1 LVGFD
6 IRCVRSI
13 YTLVHI
19 KKVDIFGFKSFGFK
33 TTSVNFEPGLVSIS
47 GPNGSGK
54 SNILDAII
62 FAMGENKARIMRA
75 PNLRKLIHDIDGN
88 RHGPKLTRVKVQFDN
103 SDRRIPV
110 DSDLVTITRQ
120 MSDKGESDYHLDG
133 KKINRNRLL
142 DMFEMANADL
152 GPLNAVQQGTVTR
165 ISEMTNEEKRKTI
178 EDLIGL
184 TAFDEKKTESIKQ
197 LPEADQRLEVAMA
210 KMGVVKK
217 QIDELEIERNLKLR
231 HEFIGRELDR
241 FRAIDAT
248 GKLRKI
254 KGEKAEKE
262 EKYNNDSSESQRL
275 EKSGSAL
282 RDEISKIEKEKSAFA
297 AKVDA
302 FNQAKSDIEQG
313 LSTEQEKFNNADGQI
328 KTSQK
333 RLILIDKRLPEITNE
348 LEKISQNQ
356 GTVDLELEEVK
367 KSIQEIKG
375 KQNNINKK
383 IESNDSKIE
392 SVLVHQS
399 ELAGK
404 KNVIDK
410 KIQVLQDE
418 LHDATIEESQVT
430 SQANTMENKINDN
443 IGRHGIIEN
452 ELTNLNQSSAELSK
466 VSSNNNKTKEIE
478 IKILKLSE
486 QREKIENDIA
496 ELELILDKASKAGHR
511 YNEKI
516 KLVKDVM
523 HEDYTI
529 SQLKGDAKK
538 LGVVG
543 FVYEVLS
550 WDKQY
555 ERAVLAACADWIKAA
570 IVPDFETLV
579 SLAQVARNKRLPKL
593 KIIPLNAIPEFR
605 MKMPKTP
612 GLLGILSDYV
622 KCDMEYIPIAR
633 FLFGNI
639 ILAQTGKDAHKLSKA
654 GYKAVSINGEFFE
667 SKTNAVTIDINSKI
681 SKFTKIISQSSTVE
695 GLLQTITLLR
705 NHVRKKKSNLKKIEE
720 KQRYLIKQ
728 LQVSE
733 TERGNAS
740 HSHSTLQSQI
750 KSRTNMLDKL
760 SQRISELRMQ
770 EKHCHPRIIQI
781 SSSIESLKQ
790 RITLTRE
797 NYSGPEQTSVA
808 SELSFL
814 NKKKSSLN
822 SERSQI
828 SKELSETEAGIS
840 VIEDRSRL
848 RKKAL
853 EDEQT
858 SITDE
863 KTELESNITKSQVE
877 KDVSEKNLIKLR
889 DEEQELIRTSGTS
902 VTRLAAFDEQLDERR
917 ENEEKITSDTNKIT
931 IELEGLKRDLKEI
944 KTEESS
950 LKKILN
956 AFGFD
961 ESIETFDVAPSIEIL
976 EKEEISLATSLNA
989 IAPQRYV
996 EISTGYRESS
1006 NRKNELEAER
1016 NAVVAFIEGIE
1027 KDKRQTFLD
1036 AFDTVD
1042 KEIREIFTKMNGG
1055 NAWLELENE
1064 DDIFSAGISYFI
1076 QFLNKPKRESTAIS
1090 GGEKTLAAV
1099 VFVLALQR
1107 LKPSPFYLFDEIDAH
1122 LDAPNA
1128 ESLAKIVEERSEGS
1142 QFIMVSLKDSV
1153 VEKAKLIYGVYPKNG
1168 VSHIVTYKDKRLS
1181 AISTS

>member
-1 LVGFD
+1 MLEFD

-62 FAMGENKARIMRA
+62 FAMGENKARVMRA

-88 RHGPKLTRVKVQFDN
+88 RHGPKLTRVRVQFDN

-142 DMFEMANADL
+142 DLFEMANADL

-184 TAFDEKKTESIKQ
+184 TAFDEKKAESVKQ
-197 LPEADQRLEVAMA
+197 LTEADQRLEVAMA
-210 KMGVVKK
+210 KMGEVKK

-275 EKSGSAL
+275 GKSGSAL
-282 RDEISKIEKEKSAFA
+282 RDEISKIDKEKSAFA

-313 LSTEQEKFNNADGQI
+313 LSTEQEKFNDADGQI
-328 KTSQK
+328 KTSEK
-333 RLILIDKRLPEITNE
+333 RLTLIDKKLPDITNE

-383 IESNDSKIE
+383 IESNDSKIK
-392 SVLVHQS
+392 SVLDHQS

-418 LHDATIEESQVT
+418 LHDATIEKSQVT
-430 SQANTMENKINDN
+430 SQANTIENKINDN
-443 IGRHGIIEN
+443 IGRHGAIDN
-452 ELTNLNQSSAELSK
+452 ELTNLKRSSDELSK
-466 VSSNNNKTKEIE
+466 VSTTNNSSEIE

-486 QREKIENDIA
+486 QRKKIENDIA

-538 LGVVG
+538 FGVVG
-543 FVYEVLS
+543 FVYEILS
-550 WDKQY
+550 WNKQY

-605 MKMPKTP
+605 MKIPKTP

-622 KCDMEYIPIAR
+622 KCDREYIPIVR

-639 ILAQTGKDAHKLSKA
+639 ILAQTGKDAHRLSKA

-705 NHVRKKKSNLKKIEE
+705 NHVQKKKSNLKKIEE
-720 KQRYLIKQ
+720 KQRYLMKQ

-760 SQRISELRMQ
+760 SQRISELRIQ

-790 RITLTRE
+790 RIILMRE
-797 NYSGPEQTSVA
+797 NYSDTEQTSVA

-814 NKKKSSLN
+814 NKKKSSLY

-828 SKELSETEAGIS
+828 LKELSETEASIS
-840 VIEDRSRL
+840 VVEDRSRL

-853 EDEQT
+853 LDEQT
-858 SITDE
+858 SITGE
-863 KTELESNITKSQVE
+863 KTELEYNITKSQVE
-877 KDVSEKNLIKLR
+877 KDASEKNLIELR
-889 DEEQELIRTSGTS
+889 GKEQELISTSGTS
-902 VTRLAAFDEQLDERR
+902 VSQLAEFDEQLDERR
-917 ENEEKITSDTNKIT
+917 NKEKEITTDVNRLA
-931 IELEGLKRDLKEI
+931 IELGDLERDLKEI

-976 EKEEISLATSLNA
+976 EKEKISLAASLNA

-1016 NAVVAFIEGIE
+1016 NAVVAFIESIE

-1064 DDIFSAGISYFI
+1064 DDIFNAGISYFI
-1076 QFLNKPKRESTAIS
+1076 QFQNKPKRESTSIS

-1168 VSHIVTYKDKRLS
+1168 ISHVVTYKDKRLP
-1181 AISTS
+1181 AMST

>member
-1 LVGFD
+1 
-6 IRCVRSI
+6 
-13 YTLVHI
+13 LVHI

-33 TTSVNFEPGLVSIS
+33 TTTVNFEPGLISIS

-54 SNILDAII
+54 SNILDAIQ
-62 FAMGENKARIMRA
+62 FAMGENRWKV
-75 PNLRKLIHDIDGN
+75 LRGQGSLRSLIHDIEGK
-88 RHGPKLTRVKVQFDN
+88 RHGPKLTRVRVQLDN
-103 SDRRIPV
+103 SDRKIPV
-110 DSDLVTITRQ
+110 DSDIVTITRE
-120 MSDKGESDYHLDG
+120 MSDKGDSDYFLDS
-133 KKINRNRLL
+133 KKINRSRILDLL
-142 DMFEMANADL
+142 DMANAGL
-152 GPLNAVQQGTVTR
+152 GQLNAVQQGTVTK
-165 ISEMTNEEKRKTI
+165 ISEFSSEEKRETI
-178 EDLIGL
+178 EDLVGL
-184 TAFDEKKTESIKQ
+184 SYFDEKKTESVKQ
-197 LPEADQRLEVAMA
+197 LTEADQRLEVAMA
-210 KMGVVKK
+210 KMGEVKK

-241 FRAIDAT
+241 FRAMDAA

-254 KGEKAEKE
+254 KSEKTLKE
-262 EKYNNDSSESQRL
+262 EKYNQDSSETNEL
-275 EKSGSAL
+275 EKSQSTL
-282 RDEISKIEKEKSAFA
+282 SNEISKIEKEKSAFSE
-297 AKVDA
+297 KV
-302 FNQAKSDIEQG
+302 NKYNLAKSDIEKG
-313 LSTEQEKFNNADGQI
+313 LSTEQEKFNDAEGQI
-328 KTSQK
+328 KTSEK
-333 RLILIDKRLPEITNE
+333 RLILIDKRLPDIANE

-392 SVLVHQS
+392 SVLDHQS

-410 KIQVLQDE
+410 KIQILQDE

-443 IGRHGIIEN
+443 IGRHGVIDN
-452 ELTNLNQSSAELSK
+452 ELTNLKRSSDELSK

-486 QREKIENDIA
+486 QRKKIENDIT
-496 ELELILDKASKAGHR
+496 ELELILDKSSKAGHR

-538 LGVVG
+538 FGVVG
-543 FVYEVLS
+543 FVYEILS
-550 WDKQY
+550 WNKQY

-622 KCDMEYIPIAR
+622 KCDREYLPIVR

-639 ILAQTGKDAHKLSKA
+639 ILAQTGKDAHQLSKA

-681 SKFTKIISQSSTVE
+681 SKFAKIISQSSTVE

-705 NHVRKKKSNLKKIEE
+705 NHVQKKKSNLKKIEQ
-720 KQRYLIKQ
+720 KQRYLMKQ

-740 HSHSTLQSQI
+740 HNHSTLQSQI

-790 RITLTRE
+790 RISLTRE
-797 NYSGPEQTSVA
+797 NYSGAEQTSVA

-822 SERSQI
+822 SEGSQI
-828 SKELSETEAGIS
+828 LKELSETEANIS
-840 VIEDRSRL
+840 VVEDRRRL

-853 EDEQT
+853 LDEQT
-858 SITDE
+858 SITGE
-863 KTELESNITKSQVE
+863 KTELESNITKSQAE
-877 KDVSEKNLIKLR
+877 KDASEKNLIELR
-889 DEEQELIRTSGTS
+889 GKEQELISTSGTS
-902 VTRLAAFDEQLDERR
+902 VSQLAGFDEQLDERR
-917 ENEEKITSDTNKIT
+917 NKEKKITADVNRLA
-931 IELEGLKRDLKEI
+931 IELGELERDLKEI
-944 KTEESS
+944 KTEESA

-976 EKEEISLATSLNA
+976 EKEEISLAASLNA

-996 EISTGYRESS
+996 EVSTGYRSMSS
-1006 NRKNELEAER
+1006 RKNELEAER
-1016 NAVVAFIEGIE
+1016 NSIWAFIEGIE

-1064 DDIFSAGISYFI
+1064 DDIFNAGISYFI
-1076 QFLNKPKRESTAIS
+1076 QFQNKPKRESTSIS

-1168 VSHIVTYKDKRLS
+1168 ISHIVTYKDKRLP

>member
-1 LVGFD
+1 
-6 IRCVRSI
+6 VRSI

-33 TTSVNFEPGLVSIS
+33 TTSVNFEPGLISIS

-88 RHGPKLTRVKVQFDN
+88 RHGPKLTRVRVQFDN

-184 TAFDEKKTESIKQ
+184 TAFDEKKAESIKQ
-197 LPEADQRLEVAMA
+197 LTEADQRLEVAMA
-210 KMGVVKK
+210 KMGEVKK

-262 EKYNNDSSESQRL
+262 EKHNNDSSESQRL
-275 EKSGSAL
+275 GKSGSAL
-282 RDEISKIEKEKSAFA
+282 RDEISKIEKEKSAFQQ
-297 AKVDA
+297 KLNA
-302 FNQAKSDIEQG
+302 FNQAKSGIEQG
-313 LSTEQEKFNNADGQI
+313 LSTEQGKFNNADGQI

-392 SVLVHQS
+392 SVLDHQS

-410 KIQVLQDE
+410 KIQILQDE

-443 IGRHGIIEN
+443 IGRHGVIDN
-452 ELTNLNQSSAELSK
+452 ELTNLKRSSDELSK

-486 QREKIENDIA
+486 QRKKIENDID
-496 ELELILDKASKAGHR
+496 ELEKILDKSSKAGHR

-538 LGVVG
+538 LGILG
-543 FVYEVLS
+543 FVYEILS
-550 WDKQY
+550 WNKQH
-555 ERAVLAACADWIKAA
+555 ERAVLATCADWIKAA

-579 SLAQVARNKRLPKL
+579 SLAQVARNRRLPKL
-593 KIIPLNAIPEFR
+593 KIIPVNAIPEFR
-605 MKMPKTP
+605 MKMPKTS
-612 GLLGILSDYV
+612 GLLGVLSDYV
-622 KCDMEYIPIAR
+622 KCDREYLPIVR

-639 ILAQTGKDAHKLSKA
+639 ILTQTGKDAHQLSKA

-681 SKFTKIISQSSTVE
+681 SKLTKIISQSSTVE
-695 GLLQTITLLR
+695 GLLQTITLLA
-705 NHVRKKKSNLKKIEE
+705 NHVQKKKSNLKKIEE
-720 KQRYLIKQ
+720 NQRYLMKQ

-740 HSHSTLQSQI
+740 HSNFTLQSQI

-760 SQRISELRMQ
+760 SQRISELRIQ
-770 EKHCHPRIIQI
+770 EKRCHPRIIQI

-790 RITLTRE
+790 RITLMRE
-797 NYSGPEQTSVA
+797 NYSGSEQTSVA

-814 NKKKSSLN
+814 NKKKSSLY

-828 SKELSETEAGIS
+828 LKELSEAEASIT
-840 VIEDRSRL
+840 VVEDRSRL

-853 EDEQT
+853 LGEQT

-877 KDVSEKNLIKLR
+877 KDTSEKNLIKLR

-902 VTRLAAFDEQLDERR
+902 VSRLAAFDEQLDERR
-917 ENEEKITSDTNKIT
+917 NKEKEITSGVNRLA
-931 IELEGLKRDLKEI
+931 IELGELERDLKEI
-944 KTEESS
+944 KTKESS

-976 EKEEISLATSLNA
+976 EKEEISLAASLNA

-1042 KEIREIFTKMNGG
+1042 KEIREIFTEMNGG

-1064 DDIFSAGISYFI
+1064 DDIFNAGISYFI
-1076 QFLNKPKRESTAIS
+1076 QFQNKPKRESTSIS

-1128 ESLAKIVEERSEGS
+1128 ESLAKIVEERSKGS

-1168 VSHIVTYKDKRLS
+1168 ISHIVTYKDKRLP
-1181 AISTS
+1181 AMSTS